1 MCMCTCSYM
10 YLINCPTQAIITDNL
25 GNIFSFLIGVH
36 YRKVFAILHLVSRYF
51 IQL

>member
-1 MCMCTCSYM
+1 MYM
-10 YLINCPTQAIITDNL
+10 YMYMFLLILNLTVSTNQALVTD
-25 GNIFSFLIGVH
+25 NIFSFLIDVH